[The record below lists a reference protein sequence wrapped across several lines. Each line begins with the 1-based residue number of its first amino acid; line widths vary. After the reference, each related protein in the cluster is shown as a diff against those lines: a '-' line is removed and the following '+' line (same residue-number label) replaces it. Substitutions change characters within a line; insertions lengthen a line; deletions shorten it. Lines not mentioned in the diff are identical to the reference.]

1 MSQEL
6 TLVYSGPRAEGL
18 FIHEMLEEAGIG
30 SIAKDILE
38 SSLKGAWAD
47 GSPENNYQIQVET
60 ANAEKAKNLIGEYF
74 RSRDSK

>member
-18 FIHEMLEEAGIG
+18 FINEMLEEEGIG
-30 SIAKDILE
+30 SMAKDMLE

-47 GSPENNYQIQVET
+47 GSPENNFQIQVDTE
-60 ANAEKAKNLIGEYF
+60 NAEKAKKLIDEYF
-74 RSRDSK
+74 RSRDNK